1 MKVIDKV
8 IQHFGT
14 AYKFAK
20 ALGVTT
26 QQVYF
31 WKQKGFIPFK
41 RGAQI
46 EQLTNGYIKA
56 IEIWE
61 EAGKLWK

>member
-8 IQHFGT
+8 IEHFGT
-14 AYKFAK
+14 AYKLAK
-20 ALGVTT
+20 ALDVPT

-41 RGAQI
+41 RGKEI
-46 EQLTNGYIKA
+46 ERITNGAVKS

-61 EAGKLWK
+61 EAGRLGK

>member
-20 ALGVTT
+20 ALGVNT

-31 WKQKGFIPFK
+31 WKRKGFIPFK
-41 RGAQI
+41 RGKEI
-46 EQLTNGYIKA
+46 EELTEGNVKA

-61 EAGKLWK
+61 EAGKLGK